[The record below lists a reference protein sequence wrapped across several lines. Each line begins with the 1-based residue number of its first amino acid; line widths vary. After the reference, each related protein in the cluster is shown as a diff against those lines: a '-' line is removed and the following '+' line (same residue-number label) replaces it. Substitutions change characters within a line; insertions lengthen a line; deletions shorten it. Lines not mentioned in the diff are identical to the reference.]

1 MALNHC
7 SIWLMF
13 NSHYQKGTMALILWQ
28 YLKMASFSE
37 SINTFLTVNEN
48 CLKRSIELRRDCYYT
63 DADSSVFEMLLSHFL
78 LYFKALSVNK
88 LPKCLC

>member
-1 MALNHC
+1 
-7 SIWLMF
+7 MF
-13 NSHYQKGTMALILWQ
+13 NSHCQKGTMALILWQ

-37 SINTFLTVNEN
+37 SIKTFLTVNEN
-48 CLKRSIELRRDCYYT
+48 CLKRSIELRRDRYYT

-78 LYFKALSVNK
+78 LHFKALSVNK

>member
-1 MALNHC
+1 
-7 SIWLMF
+7 
-13 NSHYQKGTMALILWQ
+13 
-28 YLKMASFSE
+28 MASFSE
-37 SINTFLTVNEN
+37 SIKTFLTVNEN